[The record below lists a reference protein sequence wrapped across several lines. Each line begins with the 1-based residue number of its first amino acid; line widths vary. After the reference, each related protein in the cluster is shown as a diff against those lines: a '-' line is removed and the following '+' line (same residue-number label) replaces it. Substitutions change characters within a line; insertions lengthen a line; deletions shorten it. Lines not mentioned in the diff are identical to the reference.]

1 MKPILMSIIIGV
13 GIVIVATGF
22 LIRDIPVERIVS
34 DIEKPTIIPA
44 SPIQEEQESV
54 SVSSTQENCDESYP
68 DVCIPP
74 YPPDLDCGEI
84 GYSNFKV
91 VGDDQHGFDKDNNG
105 IGCEVGSPQ
114 TSNPV
119 ESTTSCDES
128 YPDVC
133 IPPYPPDLDCG
144 EIGYS
149 NFKVVGDDQHG
160 FDGDN
165 DGIGCES

>member
-34 DIEKPTIIPA
+34 DIEKPTITPA
-44 SPIQEEQESV
+44 IPIQEEQESV

-84 GYSNFKV
+84 GYSNFSV
-91 VGDDQHGFDKDNNG
+91 VGDD
-105 IGCEVGSPQ
+105 P
-114 TSNPV
+114 
-119 ESTTSCDES
+119 
-128 YPDVC
+128 
-133 IPPYPPDLDCG
+133 
-144 EIGYS
+144 
-149 NFKVVGDDQHG
+149 HG